1 VLNRPSILLI
11 LDRCGPG
18 EALRVAPLARA
29 VAAAHPDRRVSL
41 VVGEAAH
48 PVFAGDTV
56 FDRIVVSRLYGRRL
70 EWFGGPLLGGV
81 IELLRLLLTLRRRH
95 DVAVTLLWGSPL
107 LHVLGR
113 LAGRVHVG
121 YSSGSPGVL
130 FTASVSQPLAGDDAA
145 LGRAELAAAGIA
157 LPVDVTSS
165 PSAAV
170 LASVARLL
178 SGEGLSPSDR
188 LLVVH
193 TGSDW
198 ACQQWPPD
206 RWAAVADEVASKHGA
221 VVVFTG
227 VAGDVGH
234 VAAIRRLMRCE
245 SRSLAGRT
253 DLAQLAALTRMA
265 ILTLTVDSAAHD
277 AAQSVGA
284 RVIALAAPTTP
295 QGPPER
301 LHVVNRTPE
310 KLRSAIVSCQ
320 DQFPAGSCRNHACPM
335 AGMRPTQAHHVVA
348 AAEELLGS
356 HDSSRTRPCGGSLA
370 GV

>member
-1 VLNRPSILLI
+1 VVNRPSILLI

-18 EALRVAPLARA
+18 EALRVAPLVRA

-41 VVGEAAH
+41 VVGEVAH

-70 EWFGGPLLGGV
+70 KSVGGPLLGGV
-81 IELLRLLLTLRRRH
+81 IELLRLLLTLRRRQ

-157 LPVDVTSS
+157 LPDDVTSS

-206 RWAAVADEVASKHGA
+206 RWATVADEVASKHGA

-227 VAGDVGH
+227 VAEDDEH
-234 VAAIRRLMRCE
+234 VAAIRRLMRRE
-245 SRSLAGRT
+245 SRSLVGLT

-310 KLRSAIVSCQ
+310 KLRCAIVSCQ
-320 DQFPAGSCRNHACPM
+320 DQLPMGSCHNHACPM
-335 AGMRPTQAHHVVA
+335 AGMRTIQAHHVVA
-348 AAEELLGS
+348 AAEGLLGS
-356 HDSSRTRPCGGSLA
+356 RTA
-370 GV
+370 G